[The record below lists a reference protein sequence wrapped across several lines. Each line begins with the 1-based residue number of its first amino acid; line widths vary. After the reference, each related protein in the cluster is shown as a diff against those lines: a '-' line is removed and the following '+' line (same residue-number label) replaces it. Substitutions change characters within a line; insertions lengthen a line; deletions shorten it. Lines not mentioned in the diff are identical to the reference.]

1 MEFIKWAISA
11 IVGLAVV
18 SAGIAAALAVAAFM
32 FAVQL
37 WGLFFMVVV
46 GVAITIKE
54 VIFKSK
60 DE

>member
-11 IVGLAVV
+11 IVGFAVV

>member
-37 WGLFFMVVV
+37 WGLFFVVVV
-46 GVAITIKE
+46 GIAIAIKE
-54 VIFKSK
+54 VIFKPK